1 MRKPSLILVLTLF
14 LLGATAD
21 TSASREGIL
30 PVSAFALESPGIGGS
45 GPVKVSGAQS
55 SEGISLL
62 RVEAFG
68 KQFTFQQKHL
78 IELQGFGFNGVKITY
93 EGGYVDLG
101 GRTIYIIFSRGF
113 TSGQVAQRYVALSES
128 GSVSVG
134 RVP

>member
-1 MRKPSLILVLTLF
+1 MRKPWLTLF
-14 LLGATAD
+14 LVLVLLGTTAD
-21 TSASREGIL
+21 TFASREGIL
-30 PVSAFALESPGIGGS
+30 PISAFALESPGIGGS

-55 SEGISLL
+55 SDGISLL

-68 KQFTFQQKHL
+68 KQFTLRPEHL
-78 IELQGFGFNGVKITY
+78 KELQGFGSNGVKITY

-101 GRTIYIIFSRGF
+101 GRTIYVIFSRGF
-113 TSGQVAQRYVALSES
+113 TSGQVAQKYVALSED